1 MGRDQI
7 RRGRL
12 GIRRGNGPRIGGRNF
27 DGENRGPRRE
37 IRKQFRGEGRFNR
50 NFQSDRPARRFEGNN
65 FRRGGSR
72 FERGGSRL
80 ERGSSNFRGRR
91 EDGNNFRGRRDGGNF
106 RGNGFRRSDRGGR
119 GGRGGRFN
127 NLSQKDRLDR
137 QLDNMNKRN
146 PDYMKKRLDDDL
158 ENYRNQED
166 SNVNQNKP

>member
-27 DGENRGPRRE
+27 DSDNNRPRRE

-50 NFQSDRPARRFEGNN
+50 SFQSDRPARRFEGNN

-72 FERGGSRL
+72 FD
-80 ERGSSNFRGRR
+80 RGS
-91 EDGNNFRGRRDGGNF
+91 NNFRGRRDGNGFRGNREGGNF
-106 RGNGFRRSDRGGR
+106 RGNGFRRDDRGGR
-119 GGRGGRFN
+119 RGRGNN
-127 NLSQKDRLDR
+127 NLSQKERLDR

-146 PDYMKKRLDDDL
+146 PDYMKKKLDDEI
-158 ENYRNQED
+158 ENYKNQDE
-166 SNVNQNKP
+166 SNINQNKH